1 VADET
6 ETKDFQGPITIEKSF
21 EVDGRKL
28 TAKVTFPAP
37 VVEEAGMENL
47 VLASNRAVWEME
59 TNSHEIDEL

>member
-1 VADET
+1 MADET